1 MKNILDKLDQSS
13 LWLRVSIVT
22 VLALILAAGLFFVK
36 KQDDAAR
43 AAAPT
48 VRRTVSTSK
57 PSESKAEKD
66 KKEQAKIVQ
75 EAEEAVKKLEAEQT
89 TANVTAAHE
98 KVDKVKD
105 ETQKTQFQQRIK
117 AVSDAIAARA
127 ASEAAATESQ
137 NAVTPQTD
145 AGQTYQQTY
154 PQTYQTPAT
163 SATTGQAD
171 TNSAQTPTTN
181 GNGASVPT
189 TNTTGQ

>member
-89 TANVTAAHE
+89 TANVTAAQE
-98 KVDKVKD
+98 KVNKVKD

-117 AVSDAIAARA
+117 AVSDAIVARA

-171 TNSAQTPTTN
+171 TNSAQTPATS
-181 GNGASVPT
+181 GAGIPAA
-189 TNTTGQ
+189 NTTGQ

>member
-36 KQDDAAR
+36 KQDDATR

-48 VRRTVSTSK
+48 VRRTISTSK
-57 PSESKAEKD
+57 SSESKAEKE
-66 KKEQAKIVQ
+66 KKEQAKIAQ

-89 TANVTAAHE
+89 TANITPAQE
-98 KVDKVKD
+98 KVDKLKD
-105 ETQKTQFQQRIK
+105 EAQKAQFQQRIK

-154 PQTYQTPAT
+154 PQTYQAPAT
-163 SATTGQAD
+163 SATTGQAE
-171 TNSAQTPTTN
+171 TNSAQTPATS
-181 GNGASVPT
+181 GAGIPAA
-189 TNTTGQ
+189 NTTGQ

>member
-1 MKNILDKLDQSS
+1 M
-13 LWLRVSIVT
+13 
-22 VLALILAAGLFFVK
+22 
-36 KQDDAAR
+36 
-43 AAAPT
+43 
-48 VRRTVSTSK
+48 
-57 PSESKAEKD
+57 
-66 KKEQAKIVQ
+66 Q

-89 TANVTAAHE
+89 TANVTAAQE

-154 PQTYQTPAT
+154 PQTYQAPAA
-163 SATTGQAD
+163 SATTGQAE

>member
-22 VLALILAAGLFFVK
+22 VLALILAVGLFFVK

-57 PSESKAEKD
+57 TSESKAEKD

-75 EAEEAVKKLEAEQT
+75 GAEEAVKKLEAEQT
-89 TANVTAAHE
+89 TANVTAAQE

-154 PQTYQTPAT
+154 PQTYQASAT
-163 SATTGQAD
+163 SATTGQAE
-171 TNSAQTPTTN
+171 TNSAQTP
-181 GNGASVPT
+181 AA
-189 TNTTGQ
+189 NTTGQ

>member
-89 TANVTAAHE
+89 TANVTAAQE

-137 NAVTPQTD
+137 NAVMPQTD

-171 TNSAQTPTTN
+171 TNSAQTPATS
-181 GNGASVPT
+181 GAGIPAA
-189 TNTTGQ
+189 NTTGQ

>member
-13 LWLRVSIVT
+13 LWLRISIVT

-36 KQDDAAR
+36 KQDDAMR

-48 VRRTVSTSK
+48 VRRTISTSK
-57 PSESKAEKD
+57 SSESKAEKE
-66 KKEQAKIVQ
+66 KKEQAKIAQ

-89 TANVTAAHE
+89 TANVTAAQE
-98 KVDKVKD
+98 KVDKLKD
-105 ETQKTQFQQRIK
+105 AAQKAQFQQRIK
-117 AVSDAIAARA
+117 AVSDAIAARE

-154 PQTYQTPAT
+154 PQTYQAPAA
-163 SATTGQAD
+163 SATTGQAE

>member
-89 TANVTAAHE
+89 TANVTAAQE

-127 ASEAAATESQ
+127 ASEAVATESQ
-137 NAVTPQTD
+137 NTVTPQTD

-154 PQTYQTPAT
+154 PQTYQAPAT
-163 SATTGQAD
+163 SATTGQAE
-171 TNSAQTPTTN
+171 TNSVQTPATS
-181 GNGASVPT
+181 GAGIPAA
-189 TNTTGQ
+189 NTTGQ

>member
-36 KQDDAAR
+36 KQDDATR

-48 VRRTVSTSK
+48 VRRTISTSK
-57 PSESKAEKD
+57 SSESKAEKE
-66 KKEQAKIVQ
+66 KKEQAKIAQ
-75 EAEEAVKKLEAEQT
+75 EAEDAVKKLETEQT
-89 TANVTAAHE
+89 TANVTPAQE
-98 KVDKVKD
+98 KVDKLKD
-105 ETQKTQFQQRIK
+105 EAQKAQLQQRIK
-117 AVSDAIAARA
+117 AVSDAIAAREA
-127 ASEAAATESQ
+127 NEAAATANQ

-171 TNSAQTPTTN
+171 TNSAQTPATS
-181 GNGASVPT
+181 GAGIPAA
-189 TNTTGQ
+189 NTTGQ

>member
-57 PSESKAEKD
+57 PSESKAEKE
-66 KKEQAKIVQ
+66 KKEQAKIAQ
-75 EAEEAVKKLEAEQT
+75 EAENAVKKLEIEQT
-89 TANVTAAHE
+89 TANVTPAQE
-98 KVDKVKD
+98 KVDKLKD
-105 ETQKTQFQQRIK
+105 EAQKAQLQQRIK
-117 AVSDAIAARA
+117 AVSDAIAAREA
-127 ASEAAATESQ
+127 NEAAATANQ

-163 SATTGQAD
+163 SATTGQAE
-171 TNSAQTPTTN
+171 TNSAQTPATS
-181 GNGASVPT
+181 GAGIPAA
-189 TNTTGQ
+189 NTTGQ

>member
-57 PSESKAEKD
+57 TSESKAEKD

-89 TANVTAAHE
+89 TANITPAQE
-98 KVDKVKD
+98 KVDKLKD
-105 ETQKTQFQQRIK
+105 EAQKAQFQQRIK

-171 TNSAQTPTTN
+171 TNSAQTPATS
-181 GNGASVPT
+181 GAGIPAA
-189 TNTTGQ
+189 NTTGQ

>member
-89 TANVTAAHE
+89 TANVTAAQE

-154 PQTYQTPAT
+154 PQTYQAPAT
-163 SATTGQAD
+163 SATTGQAE
-171 TNSAQTPTTN
+171 TNSAQTPTP
-181 GNGASVPT
+181 NGAGVSA

>member
-13 LWLRVSIVT
+13 LWLRISIVT
-22 VLALILAAGLFFVK
+22 ALALILAAGLFFVK
-36 KQDDAAR
+36 KQDDAMR

-48 VRRTVSTSK
+48 VRRTISTSK
-57 PSESKAEKD
+57 SSESKAEKE
-66 KKEQAKIVQ
+66 KKEQAKIAQ

-89 TANVTAAHE
+89 TANVTPAQE
-98 KVDKVKD
+98 KVDKLKD
-105 ETQKTQFQQRIK
+105 EAQKAQLQQRIK

-127 ASEAAATESQ
+127 ASEAAATANQ

-171 TNSAQTPTTN
+171 TNSAQTPAAS
-181 GNGASVPT
+181 GAGIPAA
-189 TNTTGQ
+189 NTTGQ

>member
-1 MKNILDKLDQSS
+1 MDKLDQSS

-36 KQDDAAR
+36 KQDDAVR

-89 TANVTAAHE
+89 TANVTAAQE

-171 TNSAQTPTTN
+171 TNSAQTPATS
-181 GNGASVPT
+181 GAGIPAA
-189 TNTTGQ
+189 NTTGQ